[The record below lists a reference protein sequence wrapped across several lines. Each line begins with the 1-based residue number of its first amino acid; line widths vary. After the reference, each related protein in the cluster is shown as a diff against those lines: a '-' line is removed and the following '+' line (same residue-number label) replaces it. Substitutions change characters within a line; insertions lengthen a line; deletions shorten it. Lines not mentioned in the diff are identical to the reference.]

1 MSDRPIRDGADGLR
15 GAQDE
20 ALGEIDGVFEVVRGD
35 AENVRRLVE
44 QATRGTSAA
53 GKAAEL
59 DPVVRGLLADV
70 RRLGDD
76 VGTILAGAAAE
87 LERVVRPPD
96 SEAKPLPVAMLT
108 GAPVAETQPRA
119 PEAVALDGVPELPV
133 IRISG
138 EGPEHEDIRKNPPPN
153 TVIVVDEAVVYTT
166 DDLGRVLLVRAT
178 LVKRPSAPRKPYA
191 QRKLAGKIE
200 LDDGGHLIAS
210 VLGGTGDEVNLVPMG
225 REVNRSEYAT
235 LENRWRKVVKAGGT
249 VEVEIIVRYGVG
261 RRPTYFVVTHGPPGE
276 EPVTDVIRNRQT
288 RRTRQ

>member
-15 GAQDE
+15 GAQGD

-53 GKAAEL
+53 GTAAEL

-76 VGTILAGAAAE
+76 VGSILAGAADD
-87 LERVVRPPD
+87 LDYVVRAPD
-96 SEAKPLPVAMLT
+96 SEAKPPAAATMA
-108 GAPVAETQPRA
+108 GAPVAETSPGA
-119 PEAVALDGVPELPV
+119 PGAVALDEVPELPV
-133 IRISG
+133 IKISG
-138 EGPEHEDIRKNPPPN
+138 EGPEHEDIRKSPPPS

-166 DDLGRVLLVRAT
+166 DHLGRVILVRAT
-178 LVKRPSAPRKPYA
+178 LVKRPPAPRKPYA

-200 LDDGGHLIAS
+200 MDDGGHLVAS

-225 REVNRSEYAT
+225 RQVNRSQYAT
-235 LENRWRKVVKAGGT
+235 LEKRWRKVVKAGGT
-249 VEVEIIVRYGVG
+249 VEVEIVVRYGAG
-261 RRPTYFVVTHGPPGE
+261 RRPTYFIVTHGPPGE
-276 EPVTDVIRNRQT
+276 EPVTDVIRNRPT
-288 RRTRQ
+288 KRRSQ